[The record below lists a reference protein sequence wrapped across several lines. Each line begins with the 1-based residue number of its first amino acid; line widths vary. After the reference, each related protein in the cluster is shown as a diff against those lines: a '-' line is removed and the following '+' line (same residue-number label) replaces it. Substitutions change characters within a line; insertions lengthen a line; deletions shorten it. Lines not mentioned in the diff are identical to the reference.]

1 MNLREFIKAIEEN
14 GFKVKQAEHTVDIE
28 WKDSP
33 CAMVSLSSM
42 SECWVNT
49 SNIGDEIAREALTR
63 SVSAFT
69 NTPLADRRRKMIAK
83 HKNGSY
89 VKEVALL
96 MMGKPALRVEMT
108 NNYTEANDSISS
120 LEREWL
126 NNFFG
131 DKISYIEEH

>member
-1 MNLREFIKAIEEN
+1 MNLREFIKTIEEK

-49 SNIGDEIAREALTR
+49 SNIGDEIAREVLTR
-63 SVSAFT
+63 SVSVFT
-69 NTPLADRRRKMIAK
+69 NTPLADRHGKTFAK

-89 VKEVALL
+89 VKKVTLL
-96 MMGKPALRVEMT
+96 MMGKPTLEIEMT
-108 NNYTEANDSISS
+108 NDISEANDSISA
-120 LEREWL
+120 REHDWL
-126 NNFFG
+126 DDFFG
-131 DKISYIEEH
+131 DKISYIEEY